1 VTKPIVFGDVSYPE
15 EWAFGDKLAYLV
27 VTDKNWTT
35 YYSNPPQGSDF
46 ATCIYMVASLGV
58 RPNPGYRI
66 RILQIK
72 QQNERITV
80 SVELMEPDPKKVYP
94 QVIVRPIAVAEVP
107 KGNLQPY
114 YPLHFVFSNPNQPIR
129 LPGLKPGVCSG
140 LILSG
145 AFYPD
150 LKIGVWRRRTYQVI

>member
-1 VTKPIVFGDVSYPE
+1 MPIQSEVKKPIVFRDVPTPG
-15 EWAFGDKLAYLV
+15 EWAFGDRLSYLV

-46 ATCIYMVASLGV
+46 ATCIYLVASLGV
-58 RPNPGYRI
+58 WPNPGYRI

-80 SVELMEPDPKKVYP
+80 SVELMEPDPKKFYP
-94 QVIVRPIAVAEVP
+94 QVIVRPVAVAEIP

-114 YPLHFVFSNPNQPIR
+114 SLFDFVFTDQKGREITTVKT
-129 LPGLKPGVCSG
+129 G
-140 LILSG
+140 I
-145 AFYPD
+145 
-150 LKIGVWRRRTYQVI
+150 

>member
-1 VTKPIVFGDVSYPE
+1 MATQSEVTKPVVFSDVPYLE
-15 EWAFGDKLAYLV
+15 EWGPGDKLAYLV

-35 YYSNPPQGSDF
+35 YYSTPPKGSDF
-46 ATCIYMVASLGV
+46 DTCIYIVASLGV

-72 QQNERITV
+72 QEKEVIRIII
-80 SVELMEPDPKKVYP
+80 ELMEPDSDKPYP

-114 YPLHFVFSNPNQPIR
+114 KLLDFVFTNQRGR
-129 LPGLKPGVCSG
+129 LVTTVK
-140 LILSG
+140 
-145 AFYPD
+145 AEF
-150 LKIGVWRRRTYQVI
+150 

>member
-1 VTKPIVFGDVSYPE
+1 MKRIGWLVVLSLVVMEGCVPIFSEVTKPIVFRDVPTPE
-15 EWAFGDKLAYLV
+15 EWAFGDRLSYLV

-46 ATCIYMVASLGV
+46 ATCIYLVASLGV

-72 QQNERITV
+72 QQNERITI
-80 SVELMEPDPKKVYP
+80 SLELVEPDPKKVYP

-114 YPLHFVFSNPNQPIR
+114 DPLHFVFSDPKGREITTVKT
-129 LPGLKPGVCSG
+129 G
-140 LILSG
+140 I
-145 AFYPD
+145 
-150 LKIGVWRRRTYQVI
+150 